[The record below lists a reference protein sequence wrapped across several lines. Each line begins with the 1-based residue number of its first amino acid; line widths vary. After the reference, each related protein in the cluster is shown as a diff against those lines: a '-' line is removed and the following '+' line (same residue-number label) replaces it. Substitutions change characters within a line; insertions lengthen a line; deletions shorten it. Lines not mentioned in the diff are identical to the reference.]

1 MNLKMKKVI
10 AWVLVC
16 LCVFGSMPKEMVKAA
31 SSSTIYFVPKGQQG
45 RYTDNLD
52 EALQSCSSRG
62 GEIILEKDVHYDF
75 PDFIYYDTIN
85 KDTTLVVSE
94 GVTLTIGKKGLRMNG
109 TLQLRGGTVDL
120 EKSEGILYGSG
131 NVLVLDG
138 RVIKKS
144 YSVNKNNSSICL
156 EAKSISYGQK
166 LKEAQIPEDKVE
178 WSVPVEGT
186 WQFVKGDLVP
196 QSGTSNQDIVFVPKY
211 PMTYDSLFFTKSGK
225 VTVNTVIPRRQDEKE
240 VQIFAGQNL
249 MKIHPD
255 LMYVSPVTGEK
266 VAGEFSFSTD
276 AKEYDVGKHEISG
289 VFTPQDNNYQS
300 VTDTVV
306 VDIVSVKPEQAAP
319 PVVRNYG
326 IYGDRLNQIRFLEG
340 KYKNPKTGEI
350 IKGSFEWKDGSQPLK
365 LGTCGYTMLFIPDGK
380 GYETVESEVLV
391 ETLPKEMEEF
401 EWPSCSNLSFGE
413 DLSNSSLSFQ
423 KNEYGIFFWEDEKVR
438 PSVKNSGVH
447 VVFRPADTIRY
458 DWSKVAGYDEKTK
471 TITCS
476 IPITVCPVKG
486 KLPTIKAKEWKEGE
500 TVSGCALSLE
510 PAKTGTVT
518 WKNPV
523 QKADI
528 SGWYPVLFCPAD
540 SDNYDWSSYEQD
552 EKGNICMQVYLTV
565 VPKPTPLPTLTP
577 KPTPLPTLTPTP
589 VPTEK
594 TSLTPLPESAEVPCT
609 TPVVREKNTS
619 KQGSNGVAEIKPTTT
634 FMITQLVSKT
644 SKIQSPIVPKTSILK
659 CSRKGKRVLLRWK
672 KKKGV
677 SYQVQWSTNVK
688 FKKAHK
694 KKVKKNYYVISNKK
708 IGKNYYVRVRC
719 VKKKNGVIYYGKWSK
734 VKKVSM

>member
-31 SSSTIYFVPKGQQG
+31 SAGSIYYVPKGQQG
-45 RYTDNLD
+45 RYTSNLD

-62 GEIILEKDVHYDF
+62 GEIVLEKDVHYDF

-85 KDTTLVVSE
+85 KDTTLVVSN

-109 TLQLRGGTVDL
+109 TLLLRGGTVDL

-144 YSVNKNNSSICL
+144 YSVNKNNSSTCL
-156 EAKSISYGQK
+156 EAKSILYGQK
-166 LKEAQIPEDKVE
+166 LKEAQIPEDKVT
-178 WSVPVEGT
+178 WSMPVEGT

-225 VTVNTVIPRRQDEKE
+225 VTVNAVIPRRQDEKE

-266 VAGEFSFSTD
+266 VAGEFTFSTD

-319 PVVRNYG
+319 SVVRNHG
-326 IYGDRLNQIRFLEG
+326 IYGDRLNQIRFLDG

-401 EWPSCSNLSFGE
+401 EWPSCSDLSFGE

-423 KNEYGIFFWEDEKVR
+423 KNEYGIFFWEDEKVC
-438 PSVKNSGVH
+438 PPVKNSGVH

-476 IPITVCPVKG
+476 IPITVNPVKG

-523 QKADI
+523 QKADK

-565 VPKPTPLPTLTP
+565 TP
-577 KPTPLPTLTPTP
+577 KPTSLPTSLPTLTPTP

-594 TSLTPLPESAEVPCT
+594 PSLTPLPESTEVPSA

-619 KQGSNGVAEIKPTTT
+619 KQGSNGVAGTKPTTT
-634 FMITQLVSKT
+634 FVITQLVSKT

-659 CSRKGKRVLLRWK
+659 CSKKGKRVQFRWK

-677 SYQVQWSTNVK
+677 SYQVQWSANAK

-694 KKVKKNYYVISNKK
+694 KKVKKNCCVISNKK
-708 IGKNYYVRVRC
+708 SGKRYYVRVRC
-719 VKKKNGVIYYGKWSK
+719 VKNKNGVNYYGKWSK
-734 VKKVSM
+734 VKKVSV